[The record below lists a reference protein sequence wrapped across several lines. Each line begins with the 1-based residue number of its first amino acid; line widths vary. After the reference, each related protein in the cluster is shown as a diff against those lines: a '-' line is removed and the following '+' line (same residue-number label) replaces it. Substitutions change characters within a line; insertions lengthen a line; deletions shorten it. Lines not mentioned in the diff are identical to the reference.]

1 MHYSSIKQMLLSK
14 AMSLRGSL
22 HCTLS
27 LTLSP
32 PLLSVH
38 ISLSISLQSIYPHIF
53 LFCPL
58 AFDGEHC
65 WEPYMPHGNFSSS
78 DITFQLGT
86 VVTFACSPGFVME
99 QGSGSIECVDPSDP
113 RWNESEP
120 VCRGKL
126 WFNFFILIIS
136 FQWFPFEKIN
146 TQGKSSPTQNT
157 LPGKTGL
164 IKKIRYIALVKGA
177 ICRIDWHL
185 AKGEIRM
192 LSLWLRLRFVIL
204 F

>member
-1 MHYSSIKQMLLSK
+1 MVPFGVSLANTIFNHQADAFIQSNVIKRQFTLHSLSHFPHPPSLCVYISIY
-14 AMSLRGSL
+14 
-22 HCTLS
+22 LS
-27 LTLSP
+27 LIFSHT
-32 PLLSVH
+32 
-38 ISLSISLQSIYPHIF
+38 HIF
-53 LFCPL
+53 LSCPL

-126 WFNFFILIIS
+126 WFTLIIS
-136 FQWFPFEKIN
+136 F
-146 TQGKSSPTQNT
+146 
-157 LPGKTGL
+157 
-164 IKKIRYIALVKGA
+164 
-177 ICRIDWHL
+177 
-185 AKGEIRM
+185 
-192 LSLWLRLRFVIL
+192 
-204 F
+204 